1 MKNQAKE
8 IAIEN
13 YEPQEQVIIPQSTRE
28 ELEYNL
34 INRNIRMSYSKLKNL
49 TSPVN
54 FMNALLEP
62 KTKNAGMVEGS
73 LADTLLFEEH
83 KFNDRYKIVT
93 DMPSETSDN
102 QKGYVKDTLNYL
114 KQGLT
119 FDTAKENAFE
129 LNYKKGK
136 LSDLEKLDD
145 YILTLH
151 SGKECASQE
160 MYDKYLAITYNLKN
174 VPEIQDELSQAISFQ
189 KKIGFEY
196 LGWKFVS
203 VLDLEADY
211 GFLDAKK
218 TKACD
223 TDEFG
228 RELFK
233 LGYDVQLGLYKLG
246 MQITGMNNNPQAK
259 YLLFD
264 DKFNYNLPSVGED
277 LMNHSVKKVEFLV
290 SLLNKMVDERAF
302 NASYGYLKSKNTIY
316 KPKYIAGFDYEIF
329 ND

>member
-62 KTKNAGMVEGS
+62 KTKNAGMIEGS

-83 KFNDRYKIVT
+83 KFNDRYTIVT
-93 DMPSETSDN
+93 YMPSETSDN

-119 FDTAKENAFE
+119 FDIAKENAFE

-145 YILTLH
+145 YILTLY
-151 SGKECASQE
+151 SGKECVSQE
-160 MYDKYLAITYNLKN
+160 MYDKYLAITDNLKN

-189 KKIGFEY
+189 KKIEFEY

-277 LMNHSVKKVEFLV
+277 LMNHSVKKVEFLEYFE
-290 SLLNKMVDERAF
+290 LINLFK
-302 NASYGYLKSKNTIY
+302 
-316 KPKYIAGFDYEIF
+316 
-329 ND
+329 

>member
-1 MKNQAKE
+1 MSKSKE

-62 KTKNAGMVEGS
+62 KSKNAGMIEGS
-73 LADTLLFEEH
+73 LYQTANNE
-83 KFNDRYKIVT
+83 
-93 DMPSETSDN
+93 
-102 QKGYVKDTLNYL
+102 KGHVKDTLNYL
-114 KQGLT
+114 KQWLT

-145 YILTLH
+145 YILTLY
-151 SGKECASQE
+151 SGKECVSQE
-160 MYDKYLAITYNLKN
+160 MYDKYLAITDNLKN

-189 KKIGFEY
+189 KKIEFEY

-246 MQITGMNNNPQAK
+246 MQITGMNNNPQSK

-316 KPKYIAGFDYEIF
+316 KPKYITGFDYEIF
-329 ND
+329 NRKPQEIPYPFFR